1 LLQPRSLT
9 TVASLPALAEN
20 TAKHSPERMV
30 SMKTEGRRQS
40 ENVEDRRGQGGGFGG
55 RFPGG
60 RAGAGGGLGLIAV
73 VILALVFGV
82 DPSQLISGMEGA
94 GPTIEQQQGEP
105 YQETPEEA
113 QRSAFV
119 KVVLADTED
128 VWTQVFASAGQT
140 YRLPTLVFFRG
151 AVQSACGNAQS
162 AMGPFYCPS
171 DQKVYLDLSFYDDM
185 AGKLGA
191 KGDFAFAYVIA
202 HEVGHHVQTLLG
214 TSAQVQQQRARAGE
228 TEGNEL
234 SVRQELQAD
243 CYAGVWANHTEK
255 QKHVLEVGDIE
266 EAMAAAAAVGDDRLQ
281 QRGQGYVVPESFT
294 HGTSAQRAKWFNV
307 GLKSGDPN
315 QCDTFSASF

>member
-1 LLQPRSLT
+1 
-9 TVASLPALAEN
+9 
-20 TAKHSPERMV
+20 
-30 SMKTEGRRQS
+30 MKTEGRRQS
-40 ENVEDRRGQGGGFGG
+40 ENVEDRRGQGG

-60 RAGAGGGLGLIAV
+60 RVGAGGGVGLIVV

-94 GPTIEQQQGEP
+94 GGPGVEQPSGP

-128 VWTQVFASAGQT
+128 VWTQIFKGAGET
-140 YRLPTLVFFRG
+140 YRLPTLVLFRG

-191 KGDFAFAYVIA
+191 KGDFAFAYVVA

-214 TSAQVQQQRARAGE
+214 TSAQVQQQRARVGE
-228 TEGNEL
+228 AEGNEL

-243 CYAGVWANHTEK
+243 CYAGVWAHHTEK
-255 QKHVLEVGDIE
+255 QKQVLEAGDIE
-266 EAMAAAAAVGDDRLQ
+266 EAMNAAAAVGDDRLQ

-294 HGTSAQRAKWFNV
+294 HGTSAQRAKWFKA

-315 QCDTFSASF
+315 QCDTFGAAGL

>member
-1 LLQPRSLT
+1 
-9 TVASLPALAEN
+9 
-20 TAKHSPERMV
+20 
-30 SMKTEGRRQS
+30 MKTDGRRQS
-40 ENVEDRRGQGGGFGG
+40 ENVEDRRGQGG

-60 RAGAGGGLGLIAV
+60 RAGVGGGFGLIAIV
-73 VILALVFGV
+73 VLALVFGV
-82 DPSQLISGMEGA
+82 DPSQLINGMEGA
-94 GPTIEQQQGEP
+94 GGPAVEEQTGP

-128 VWTQVFASAGQT
+128 VWTQIFKGAGQT

-151 AVQSACGNAQS
+151 VVQSACGTAQS

-191 KGDFAFAYVIA
+191 KGDFAFAYVVA

-214 TSAQVQQQRARAGE
+214 TSAKVQQQRARASE
-228 TEGNEL
+228 AEGNEL

-243 CYAGVWANHTEK
+243 CYAGVWAHHTEK
-255 QKHVLEVGDIE
+255 QKKVLEAGDIE
-266 EAMAAAAAVGDDRLQ
+266 EAMNAAAAVGDDRLQ

-294 HGTSAQRAKWFNV
+294 HGTSAQREKWFNI
-307 GLKSGDPN
+307 GLKSGASD
-315 QCDTFSASF
+315 QCDTFGAGAL